1 MNILVVEDNEK
12 AANYI
17 CTGLKENFYVP
28 EVAYNGIDGL
38 HLAKT
43 KHFDLIILDVML
55 PQLDGWE
62 FITLFRQTNSKIPII
77 FLSAR
82 GDIND
87 KIKGFELGGDDYL
100 AKPFSFTELLLRVRS
115 LLKRTQ
121 PRSNDLVHIADLTID
136 YKKHQVTRDNK
147 RIPLS
152 SKEFLLLQLFVQHAG
167 KVLSRTYI
175 AEHVWDIN
183 FECDT
188 NVIDVAVKRLRAK
201 LRDDNNQLIQSVRG
215 VGYVFEEQ

>member
-28 EVAYNGIDGL
+28 EVAHNGVDGL
-38 HLAKT
+38 HLAKN

-62 FITLFRQTNSKIPII
+62 FITLFRQTNSKTPII

-100 AKPFSFTELLLRVRS
+100 AKPFSFTELLLRIRS

-121 PRSNDLVHIADLTID
+121 PRSSDIIQIADLTID
-136 YKKHQVTRDNK
+136 FKKHQVTRNNK

-152 SKEFLLLQLFVQHAG
+152 SKEFILLQLFVQHLG
-167 KVLSRTYI
+167 EVLSRTYI
-175 AEHVWDIN
+175 AENVWDIN
-183 FECDT
+183 FDCDT

-201 LRDDNNQLIQSVRG
+201 LGDENNQLIQSVRG
-215 VGYVFEEQ
+215 VGYVFEER